1 MAYAR
6 ALRFQIT
13 QVTNRGKVCA
23 FVVSVA
29 VGPLKKSIATISVP
43 QARMFGHALQ
53 DGELLTEYEVLRR
66 EPCLYTTDFIGVRQQ
81 VEKWSLS
88 KA

>member
-1 MAYAR
+1 MAYTR

-13 QVTNRGKVCA
+13 TQWTNRGKVCA

-43 QARMFGHALQ
+43 QARMFGHAFQ
-53 DGELLTEYEVLRR
+53 DGELLTECEVLRR
-66 EPCLYTTDFIGVRQQ
+66 EPCLYPKDFTGARQ
-81 VEKWSLS
+81 
-88 KA
+88 